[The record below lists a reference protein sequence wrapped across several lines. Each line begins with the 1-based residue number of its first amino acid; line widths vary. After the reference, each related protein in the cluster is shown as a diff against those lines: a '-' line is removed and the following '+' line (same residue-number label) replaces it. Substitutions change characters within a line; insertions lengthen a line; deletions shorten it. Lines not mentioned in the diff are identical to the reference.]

1 MFLKFQEKV
10 NDLREIYKEL
20 SNAVGGKNKTLSTLT
35 EDLDEV
41 RRQLEDR
48 GSVMADGGI
57 KKILL
62 FPSDSRISDWAQK

>member
-57 KKILL
+57 KNTAFSLR
-62 FPSDSRISDWAQK
+62 F